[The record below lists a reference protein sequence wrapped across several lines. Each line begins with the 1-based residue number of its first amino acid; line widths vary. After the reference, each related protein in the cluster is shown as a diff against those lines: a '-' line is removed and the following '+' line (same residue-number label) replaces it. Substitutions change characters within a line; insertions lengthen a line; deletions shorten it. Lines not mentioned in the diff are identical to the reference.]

1 MGEALQH
8 FPILA
13 AGDDLIGGPVCTLLQ
28 RLAATHTRR
37 GAYFARHSSPRR
49 QPNQMADSSFLPPNL
64 PPRLLDRR
72 ASAAYVGL
80 SATKFD
86 ELVCDGRMPKPKKID
101 RRRAWDI
108 RALDSAIDALPGG
121 EDAEQNPFDD

>member
-1 MGEALQH
+1 
-8 FPILA
+8 
-13 AGDDLIGGPVCTLLQ
+13 
-28 RLAATHTRR
+28 
-37 GAYFARHSSPRR
+37 
-49 QPNQMADSSFLPPNL
+49 MADSSFLPPNL